1 MIRYFYAS
9 LLLVAVLSLT
19 ACDTFKEYFGGT
31 QSQLEAI
38 VAVTAAGT
46 YSLTY
51 TVTKDG
57 ATFLTQT
64 IVYECTQEAGKLTG
78 CHKQ

>member
-9 LLLVAVLSLT
+9 LLAVGVLSLA
-19 ACDTFKEYFGGT
+19 ACDTLKGLFGET
-31 QSQLEAI
+31 QSQLEAV

-46 YSLTY
+46 YQMTY

-57 ATFLTQT
+57 KALLTQT
-64 IVYECTQEAGKLTG
+64 VVYECTQEAGKLTG
-78 CHKQ
+78 CHKR